1 MDVVIKSDESGSFSS
16 GSSSSSASQSSWSV
30 GGWFWSASG
39 SHSQQSAEEHQKK
52 LDMNKKLEIGFRVK
66 KVTFD
71 RGGWFNPTLFKL
83 SDNYFRL
90 ADIQVSRG
98 LTKDDIRAIST
109 SGQNVAGRLRSLVTY
124 NTVVDGTNKQL
135 DYVLPAFPTGFVV
148 AKDVTIRIQ
157 SSKEESEYS
166 RQYMENHEASGGGI
180 FGFRHNSSN
189 SSRSQSESAYFGSSA
204 NYFYIRIPGPQ
215 ILGWFLELTPADNAS
230 PYRELDPNL
239 YADTLEALAPEKA
252 IPESEAANG

>member
-1 MDVVIKSDESGSFSS
+1 M
-16 GSSSSSASQSSWSV
+16 
-30 GGWFWSASG
+30 
-39 SHSQQSAEEHQKK
+39 
-52 LDMNKKLEIGFRVK
+52 
-66 KVTFD
+66 
-71 RGGWFNPTLFKL
+71 
-83 SDNYFRL
+83 
-90 ADIQVSRG
+90 
-98 LTKDDIRAIST
+98 
-109 SGQNVAGRLRSLVTY
+109 
-124 NTVVDGTNKQL
+124 
-135 DYVLPAFPTGFVV
+135 LPAFPTGFVV

-157 SSKEESEYS
+157 SSKEESESS

-239 YADTLEALAPEKA
+239 YSDALEALAPKEP
-252 IPESEAANG
+252 IPESEGTL